1 MDKSVSKSP
10 RGARLFETDAK
21 PRAISS
27 LLEYRSRLGVGCT
40 LLRTTM
46 PMPFVCLP
54 DNVISG

>member
-10 RGARLFETDAK
+10 GGARLFETDAK

-27 LLEYRSRLGVGCT
+27 KLDCCSRLGVSCT
-40 LLRTTM
+40 LLRITM